1 MREEE
6 MEIAVSGL
14 DKCYLDTESTS
25 KAIPNKFSNVAKAGL
40 FDLGI
45 STINRQINGITTSI
59 FNVKNIV
66 KKHSGEMFNMDRK
79 MAEIAEDIE
88 IPQDFVS
95 NDSRSENT
103 FNQIILDKIDGKSV
117 NAEQNTT
124 KVEENFNSAVTKEN
138 LQNISNSQTLKEES
152 YNDQTAINKQN
163 LNNIDNNRTLE
174 EQRLNDATNIAKET
188 LNNINKAQ
196 DLSEVKINE
205 NSTIKS
211 QILNNINNLKDM
223 TTQELDSNTNINKTV
238 LENMNNDTKKATD
251 SYNNSFEDQIETM
264 AQEIANKINQDK
276 NETNG

>member
-174 EQRLNDATNIAKET
+174 EQRLNDATNIAKEA

>member
-25 KAIPNKFSNVAKAGL
+25 KAIPNKFSNVAKTGL

-174 EQRLNDATNIAKET
+174 EQRLNDATNIAKEA

-196 DLSEVKINE
+196 DLNEVKINE

-211 QILNNINNLKDM
+211 QVLNNINNLKDM

-238 LENMNNDTKKATD
+238 LENINNDTKKATD
-251 SYNNSFEDQIETM
+251 SYINSFEDQIETM

>member
-25 KAIPNKFSNVAKAGL
+25 KAIPNKFSNVAKTGL

-117 NAEQNTT
+117 NTGQNTT
-124 KVEENFNSAVTKEN
+124 KVEENFNSVVTKEN

-174 EQRLNDATNIAKET
+174 EQRLNDATNIAKEA

-196 DLSEVKINE
+196 DLNEVKINE

-238 LENMNNDTKKATD
+238 LENINNDTKKATD
-251 SYNNSFEDQIETM
+251 SYINSFEDQIETM

>member
-25 KAIPNKFSNVAKAGL
+25 KAIPNKFSNVAKTGL

-117 NAEQNTT
+117 NAGQNTT
-124 KVEENFNSAVTKEN
+124 KVEENFNSVVTKEN

-174 EQRLNDATNIAKET
+174 EQRLNDATNIAKEA

-196 DLSEVKINE
+196 DLNEVKINE

-211 QILNNINNLKDM
+211 QVLNNINNLKDM

-238 LENMNNDTKKATD
+238 LENINNDTKKATD
-251 SYNNSFEDQIETM
+251 SYINSFEDQIETM